1 MGPKERQPQFDD
13 IDDLAHVFD
22 EHVQQ
27 EDEWKIRLPKELGI
41 EARERARHDGI
52 TLTEL
57 TRRALERDD
66 LNAGDDK
73 VRLGRMPKN
82 GDDREQ
88 LGDEWKI
95 RLPYDLGLRARRRAE
110 RDVISL
116 SSLAR
121 RAVSGYLESRD
132 EEETPLF

>member
-73 VRLGRMPKN
+73 GTFGTVVPKN

-95 RLPYDLGLRARRRAE
+95 DSPMIWGCV
-110 RDVISL
+110 RDVAPNGMPSH
-116 SSLAR
+116 
-121 RAVSGYLESRD
+121 
-132 EEETPLF
+132 

>member
-1 MGPKERQPQFDD
+1 MRPKERQPQFDD

-27 EDEWKIRLPKELGI
+27 EDEWKIRLPKEL
-41 EARERARHDGI
+41 GI

-110 RDVISL
+110 RDAISL